1 MRPRKASTPAG
12 SSQKAREEK
21 ALLPLELQDDGS
33 DSEWGCLGQLTKL
46 EYDDKSIS
54 VKFAEVDN
62 YYGYIRKILILRK
75 YTLTYLGVES
85 HDVCNLTVIIQKK

>member
-12 SSQKAREEK
+12 SSQKSREEK

-54 VKFAEVDN
+54 VNFAEVAN
-62 YYGYIRKILILRK
+62 CFIRKILILRK
-75 YTLTYLGVES
+75 YTLKYLGMES
-85 HDVCNLTVIIQKK
+85 HGV